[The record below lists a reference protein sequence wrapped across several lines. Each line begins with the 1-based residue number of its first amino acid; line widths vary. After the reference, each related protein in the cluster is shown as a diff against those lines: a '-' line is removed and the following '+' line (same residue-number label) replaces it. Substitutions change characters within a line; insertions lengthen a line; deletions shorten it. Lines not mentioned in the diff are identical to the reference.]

1 MRPVV
6 WSDDARRDY
15 LEILQ
20 FIAGDNPLAAQRV
33 VAAIKKVGQELGE
46 FATGRPGRVRGTYE
60 KLVPGLPFIITYA
73 LTTRES
79 REAVSILS
87 VIHTAR
93 NWQADDWPQ

>member
-15 LEILQ
+15 LKILR
-20 FIAGDNPLAAQRV
+20 FIAEDNPRAAERVLADIR
-33 VAAIKKVGQELGE
+33 KVGQELGE
-46 FATGRPGRVRGTYE
+46 FATGRPGQVRGTYE
-60 KLVPGLPFIITYA
+60 KLVPRLPFIIAYA
-73 LTTRES
+73 LTTHVG
-79 REAVSILS
+79 REAVSILR

>member
-20 FIAGDNPLAAQRV
+20 FIAEDNPRAAERVLAAIR
-33 VAAIKKVGQELGE
+33 KVGQELGE

-60 KLVPGLPFIITYA
+60 KLVPRLPFIIAYA
-73 LTTRES
+73 LTTHEG
-79 REAVSILS
+79 REAVSILR